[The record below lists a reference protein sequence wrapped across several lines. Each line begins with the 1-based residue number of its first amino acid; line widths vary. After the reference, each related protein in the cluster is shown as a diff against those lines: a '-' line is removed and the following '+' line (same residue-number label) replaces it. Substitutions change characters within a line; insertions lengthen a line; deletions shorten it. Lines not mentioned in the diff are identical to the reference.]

1 MQYDDMTKQV
11 MKLDFIQDRDTA
23 DAALKAVWGVIASA
37 VDENTAREFTRGLPD
52 PLTEEKLRSHQA
64 RPTDTPA
71 LDLVDLIGNQFHL
84 SSEQSRELIQWVIET
99 GEQAMPEES
108 VERIR
113 DALPD
118 DMKSLV

>member
-1 MQYDDMTKQV
+1 MKYDEMTKQV
-11 MKLDFIQDRDTA
+11 MQLDFIQDRDTA

-37 VDENTAREFTRGLPD
+37 VDEDTAREFTCELPD
-52 PLTEEKLRSHQA
+52 PLTQDKLRSRQA
-64 RPTDTPA
+64 RPTDTPP
-71 LDLVDLIGNQFHL
+71 LDLVELIGNQFHL

-99 GEQAMPEES
+99 GEQAMPEDS

-118 DMKSLV
+118 DMKSLI